1 MEKITKIWIALLLFS
16 LFAFILGRVEIVSR
30 FFIFILLF
38 STFLKGYF
46 VIDYFM
52 GLSEVTLRYRL
63 IPTVWLSVVIISVAI
78 TYY

>member
-16 LFAFILGRVEIVSR
+16 LSAFILGWFEIVSS
-30 FFIFILLF
+30 FFISVLLI

-63 IPTVWLSVVIISVAI
+63 IPTIWLSVVIISIAI
-78 TYY
+78 NYY

>member
-16 LFAFILGRVEIVSR
+16 LSAFILGWFEIVSS
-30 FFIFILLF
+30 FFISVLLI

>member
-1 MEKITKIWIALLLFS
+1 MERITKIWIALLLFS
-16 LFAFILGRVEIVSR
+16 LSAFILGWFEIVSS
-30 FFIFILLF
+30 FFISVLLI

-63 IPTVWLSVVIISVAI
+63 IPTIWLSVVIISIAI
-78 TYY
+78 NYY

>member
-1 MEKITKIWIALLLFS
+1 MERITKIWIALLLFS
-16 LFAFILGRVEIVSR
+16 LFAFILGRFEIVSR
-30 FFIFILLF
+30 FFIFVLLL

-46 VIDYFM
+46 VIEHFM

>member
-16 LFAFILGRVEIVSR
+16 LSAFILGWFEIVSS
-30 FFIFILLF
+30 FFISVLLI

-52 GLSEVTLRYRL
+52 GLNEVTLRYRL
-63 IPTVWLSVVIISVAI
+63 IPTIWLSVVIISIAI
-78 TYY
+78 NYY

>member
-1 MEKITKIWIALLLFS
+1 MERITKIWIALLLFS

-30 FFIFILLF
+30 FFIFVLLF

-46 VIDYFM
+46 VIEHFM

>member
-1 MEKITKIWIALLLFS
+1 MERITKIWIALLLFS

-30 FFIFILLF
+30 FFIFVLLF

-46 VIDYFM
+46 VIEYFM

-63 IPTVWLSVVIISVAI
+63 IPTIWLSVVIVSVAI

>member
-16 LFAFILGRVEIVSR
+16 LSAFILGWFEIVSS
-30 FFIFILLF
+30 FFISVLLI

-46 VIDYFM
+46 VIEHFM

>member
-1 MEKITKIWIALLLFS
+1 MERITKIWIALLLFS

-30 FFIFILLF
+30 FFIFVLLF

-46 VIDYFM
+46 VIEYFM

>member
-1 MEKITKIWIALLLFS
+1 MERITKIWIALLLFS

-30 FFIFILLF
+30 FFIFVLLF

-46 VIDYFM
+46 VIEHFM

-63 IPTVWLSVVIISVAI
+63 IPTIWLSVVIVSVAI

>member
-16 LFAFILGRVEIVSR
+16 LSAFILGWFEIVSS
-30 FFIFILLF
+30 FFISVLLI

-63 IPTVWLSVVIISVAI
+63 IPTIWLSVVIVSVAI